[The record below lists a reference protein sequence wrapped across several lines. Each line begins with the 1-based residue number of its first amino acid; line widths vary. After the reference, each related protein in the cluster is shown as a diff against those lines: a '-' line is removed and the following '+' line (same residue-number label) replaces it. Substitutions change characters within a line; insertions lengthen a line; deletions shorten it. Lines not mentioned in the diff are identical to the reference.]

1 VHSSTFGKSDAIK
14 EGAMKKG
21 SYSPGEVCWVDC
33 GTDLEKATAFYG
45 ALFGWSV
52 EDMGADAGGYLM
64 ASTGGG
70 AVAGFGTQQSPG
82 PPFWSVYF
90 RVDDAAKTAELV
102 QANGGTVLFG
112 PAEVMEAGHMAVF
125 ADPVGAAFSVWQPK
139 QHAGFGVVDEP
150 GAFCWAELT
159 TTDVAASKAFY
170 GEVFGFGAKDGADAT
185 MQYTEFQL
193 DDKSIAGMMP
203 KPAEMPAE
211 VPPFWGVYFTVE
223 DADATVARVAEL
235 GGMTVFG
242 PMDVPSVGRFAQ
254 CVDTAGAMFSV
265 LAPSS

>member
-1 VHSSTFGKSDAIK
+1 
-14 EGAMKKG
+14 MKRA

-45 ALFGWSV
+45 ALFGWAV
-52 EDMGADAGGYLM
+52 QDMGADAGGYAM
-64 ASTGGG
+64 ATKDGRE
-70 AVAGFGTQQSPG
+70 VAGLGPQQSPG

-90 RVDDAAKTAELV
+90 RVDDVATTAELV
-102 QANGGTVLFG
+102 EASGGSVVLA
-112 PAEVMEAGHMAVF
+112 PMEVMEAGHMAVF
-125 ADPVGAAFSVWQPK
+125 TDPVGAAFSVWQPK
-139 QHAGFGVVDEP
+139 QHLGFGVENEP

-159 TTDVAASKAFY
+159 TTDVAASKRFY
-170 GEVFGFGAKDGADAT
+170 GQVLGFGAKDGADAT
-185 MQYTEFQL
+185 MEYTEFQL
-193 DDKSIAGMMP
+193 DGTSVAGMMP

-211 VPPFWGVYFTVE
+211 IPPFWGVYFTVE

-265 LAPSS
+265 LAPTS

>member
-1 VHSSTFGKSDAIK
+1 
-14 EGAMKKG
+14 MKKS

-33 GTDLEKATAFYG
+33 GTDVDKAAAFYG
-45 ALFGWSV
+45 ALFGWTV
-52 EDMGADAGGYLM
+52 QDMGEESGGYRM
-64 ASTGGG
+64 ASKGDSE
-70 AVAGFGTQQSPG
+70 VAGLGPQQSPG

-102 QANGGTVLFG
+102 TANGGTVLVG
-112 PAEVMEAGHMAVF
+112 PMEVLEAGHMAVF

-139 QHAGFGVVDEP
+139 QHLGFGAVNEP

-159 TTDVAASKAFY
+159 TTDVAASKKFY
-170 GEVFGFGAKDGADAT
+170 GEVFGFGAKDGTADAS

-193 DDKSIAGMMP
+193 DDTSVAGMMP
-203 KPAEMPAE
+203 KSPEMPAE
-211 VPPFWGVYFTVE
+211 VPPFWGVYFSVE
-223 DADATVARVAEL
+223 DADKTVAKVAEL

-242 PMDVPSVGRFAQ
+242 PMDIPSVGRFAS

-265 LAPSS
+265 LAAS